1 MRIATFLENADP
13 TTEAQYRVGT
23 CFLTSRS
30 PRANFDRNAC
40 LNSIAGKQND
50 LLIGDSHAAQLWY
63 GLSSVFKDVNFMQAT
78 ASGCKPTLDQPV
90 GADQRCAQLMDYV
103 LHDYLSKNTVDSVLI
118 AARWDGSDLPRLER
132 TVTWLKGKGIRVV
145 LFGPVAQYDSA
156 LPRLLAISIQ
166 QNAPQIP
173 ANHRVAYYEKLDAE
187 MAQLARETLGVRYI
201 SFFRLI
207 CQEDTCLEYAAKGV
221 PLQSDYGHLTGD
233 GSLLVAGRIRQT
245 GGDSTKLRLLGFP
258 TR

>member
-1 MRIATFLENADP
+1 
-13 TTEAQYRVGT
+13 
-23 CFLTSRS
+23 
-30 PRANFDRNAC
+30 
-40 LNSIAGKQND
+40 
-50 LLIGDSHAAQLWY
+50 
-63 GLSSVFKDVNFMQAT
+63 
-78 ASGCKPTLDQPV
+78 
-90 GADQRCAQLMDYV
+90 
-103 LHDYLSKNTVDSVLI
+103 
-118 AARWDGSDLPRLER
+118 
-132 TVTWLKGKGIRVV
+132 
-145 LFGPVAQYDSA
+145 VAQYDSA

-201 SFFRLI
+201 SFFKLI

-245 GGDSTKLRLLGFP
+245 GGFN
-258 TR
+258 